1 MSLLGAAGPGFL
13 RGRRKSIALS
23 LDLGET
29 LHINFIL
36 KKKKILPLY
45 EKNTESVFQDTAS
58 VTRDS
63 DPGNREQMDRLK
75 QLITVFKDF
84 PGGGAG

>member
-1 MSLLGAAGPGFL
+1 MRLLGAAVPGFL

-29 LHINFIL
+29 LHINFI